1 VKVGDLV
8 KQIGWDGLGIITSI
22 GRGCYTITTVFW
34 ADRGDS
40 PFNLEISNHFPA
52 DLEVLNENR

>member
-1 VKVGDLV
+1 MKVGDLV

-22 GRGCYTITTVFW
+22 GGGCYRVTTVFW

-52 DLEVLNENR
+52 DLEILNENR